1 VATVIQ
7 LDLFRATS
15 KAFAIPAEVR
25 ALIDAGALFA
35 VNHSGGKDSQ
45 AMLAI
50 LRKHVPAAQLIIVHA
65 HLEGEEWEG
74 VTDHIRRTCEGL
86 DVIVAEPVKT
96 FAQMVERRGMFPS
109 PQQRQCTSDLKRG
122 PIDREIRRY
131 LAAHPEFQ
139 GRVVNCMGMRA
150 QESAQR
156 AKAATF
162 KRSERNSVAGREWF
176 DWLPIHDMT
185 AAEVFDTI
193 RAAGEKPHWAYA
205 AGMSRL
211 SCMFCVMASAHDLR
225 TAARLNPEAYAERV
239 ALERR
244 IGHTIS
250 MDGRSLEDVT
260 GIRAMAAIAA

>member
-1 VATVIQ
+1 
-7 LDLFRATS
+7 
-15 KAFAIPAEVR
+15 
-25 ALIDAGALFA
+25 
-35 VNHSGGKDSQ
+35 
-45 AMLAI
+45 
-50 LRKHVPAAQLIIVHA
+50 
-65 HLEGEEWEG
+65 
-74 VTDHIRRTCEGL
+74 
-86 DVIVAEPVKT
+86 
-96 FAQMVERRGMFPS
+96 VERRGMFPS